1 MVNSSDDV
9 YLEVR
14 RKSITILG
22 LLFYLFDN
30 SDKNTKMSEKMDARY
45 FLFTLNHSYN
55 YFFYLLPCLNLDWFP
70 NIYFLVFFFIPFA
83 CLSYRQWYATG
94 CNSSHSTVF

>member
-1 MVNSSDDV
+1 MVNSRFISDDV

-22 LLFYLFDN
+22 LLFCLFDN
-30 SDKNTKMSEKMDARY
+30 SDKHTKMSEKMDARY

-55 YFFYLLPCLNLDWFP
+55 YFF
-70 NIYFLVFFFIPFA
+70 
-83 CLSYRQWYATG
+83 LS
-94 CNSSHSTVF
+94 SSMPKS